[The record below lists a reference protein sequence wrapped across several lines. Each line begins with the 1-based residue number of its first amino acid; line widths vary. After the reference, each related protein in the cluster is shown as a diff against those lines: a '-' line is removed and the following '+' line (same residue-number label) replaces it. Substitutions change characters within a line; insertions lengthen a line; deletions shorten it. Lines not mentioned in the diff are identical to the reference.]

1 MEMTKIQTAEERDH
15 AAYCLG
21 YGAYFNGCR
30 DGHSRLMR
38 LDAARAKNPFD
49 KYCQEWTA
57 FNNGAVLAFH
67 DDSGGV

>member
-1 MEMTKIQTAEERDH
+1 MTKIQTAEERDY
-15 AAYCLG
+15 AAYCRG

-30 DGHSRLMR
+30 DGPSRLMR

-49 KYCQEWTA
+49 KYSQEWTA
-57 FNNGAVLAFH
+57 FNNGADLAFH

>member
-1 MEMTKIQTAEERDH
+1 MTKIQTAEERDH

-21 YGAYFNGCR
+21 YGAYSRCR
-30 DGHSRLMR
+30 EERLLMR

-49 KYCQEWTA
+49 KYSQEWTA

-67 DDSGGV
+67 EDTGGV